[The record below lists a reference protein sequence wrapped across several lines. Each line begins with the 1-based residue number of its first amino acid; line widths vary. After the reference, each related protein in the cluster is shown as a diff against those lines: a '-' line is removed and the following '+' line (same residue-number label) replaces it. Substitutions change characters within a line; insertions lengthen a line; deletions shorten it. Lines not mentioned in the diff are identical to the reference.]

1 MVRKACESNARRA
14 NRNILHVTPT
24 KAVVKN
30 VRLVKTLPKAKLEP
44 PRVKVVMLDERARV
58 VKYAKRVNTVP
69 VQTTNQLASN
79 AWLVYINTKKDKHH
93 VYHARRGCTRI

>member
-1 MVRKACESNARRA
+1 MVRKACESNARRV
-14 NRNILHVTPT
+14 NQNILQVFPT

-69 VQTTNQLASN
+69 VRTTNQVASN
-79 AWLVYINTKKDKHH
+79 AWLVCINTKKDKHL
-93 VYHARRGCTRI
+93 VYHAHLADL